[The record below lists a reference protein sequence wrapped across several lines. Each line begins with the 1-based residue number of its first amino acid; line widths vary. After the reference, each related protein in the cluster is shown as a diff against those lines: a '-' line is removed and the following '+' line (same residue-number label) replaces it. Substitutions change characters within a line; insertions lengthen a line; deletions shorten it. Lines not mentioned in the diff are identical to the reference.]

1 MLKKII
7 KTIRKKRKQVHF
19 KYNQGEKMAEKF
31 EEIAVV
37 VDQNALGSGIYDL
50 TLKTKNIA
58 KAAKAGQFVSVYS
71 NDRSKLLPRPISL
84 CGIDRDED
92 TIRLVY
98 RVTGENTGTEEFSKL
113 VMGDRIRIL
122 GPLGNG
128 FTVEPGKKA
137 FLIGG
142 GIGVPPMLQ
151 LAKDINSGVV
161 HTSGAVDTN
170 TQEKGQTEEKQING
184 HGKKICDMNI
194 IMGYRDENTFLL
206 DEFKEQADSFVATE
220 DGSVGTKGNV
230 IDAIKENGL
239 EADVVYACG
248 PMPMLR
254 ALKAYAMEHDMECY
268 VSMEERMA
276 CGIGACLA
284 CVCKTKD
291 KDAHSNVNNK
301 RICKE
306 GPVFNAKE
314 VEL

>member
-1 MLKKII
+1 
-7 KTIRKKRKQVHF
+7 
-19 KYNQGEKMAEKF
+19 MAEKF

-161 HTSGAVDTN
+161 QTSGAVDTN

-206 DEFKEQADSFVATE
+206 DEFKEQADSYVATE

-239 EADVVYACG
+239 EADVIYACG

>member
-1 MLKKII
+1 
-7 KTIRKKRKQVHF
+7 
-19 KYNQGEKMAEKF
+19 MAEKF

-161 HTSGAVDTN
+161 QTTGAVDTN
-170 TQEKGQTEEKQING
+170 TQEKGQTEEKQINV

-230 IDAIKENGL
+230 IDAINENGL
-239 EADVVYACG
+239 EADVIYACG

>member
-1 MLKKII
+1 
-7 KTIRKKRKQVHF
+7 
-19 KYNQGEKMAEKF
+19 MAEKF

-37 VDQNALGSGIYDL
+37 VDQSSLGNGIYDL
-50 TLKTKNIA
+50 TLKTDKIA

-71 NDRSKLLPRPISL
+71 NDKSKLLPRPISL
-84 CGIDRDED
+84 CGINRDDD

-98 RVTGENTGTEEFSKL
+98 RVTGEGTGTEDFSRL
-113 VMGDRIRIL
+113 VRGDKVRIL

-128 FTVEPGKKA
+128 FTGQAACK
-137 FLIGG
+137 
-142 GIGVPPMLQ
+142 
-151 LAKDINSGVV
+151 
-161 HTSGAVDTN
+161 GAV
-170 TQEKGQTEEKQING
+170 
-184 HGKKICDMNI
+184 CDMNI
-194 IMGYRDENTFLL
+194 VMGYRDENTFLL
-206 DEFKEQADSFVATE
+206 DEFKEQAASFVATE

-230 IDAIKENGL
+230 IDAIKENAL
-239 EADVVYACG
+239 EADVIYACG

-254 ALKAYAMEHDMECY
+254 ALKAYAAEHDMDCFI
-268 VSMEERMA
+268 SMEERMA

-306 GPVFNAKE
+306 GPVFDAKE

>member
-1 MLKKII
+1 M
-7 KTIRKKRKQVHF
+7 
-19 KYNQGEKMAEKF
+19 EEKF

-161 HTSGAVDTN
+161 QTTGAVDTN